1 MARLTEQGLVTSSL
15 PEIIEEINAACRA
28 RLTPDWDS
36 SSNNVINILTGIYA
50 DRVAS
55 IEEGLQGCYDANYPK
70 TAARLNLD
78 NAVAYANIRR
88 IPASKTYTA
97 LEVTGIVGT
106 VFPEGTIVDGATS
119 EDRFTT
125 TEPLTLSSSQFS
137 DITIN
142 VTTVLNS
149 TNYTVSISSNPV
161 TINSGV
167 GATANSILTALAGG
181 LTSTISGITV
191 TQPTST
197 TLRIDVTEV
206 NSVLPIVVGSG
217 LGVTSVSD
225 LVSMEA
231 NASGAVIAPAN
242 TLTNLP
248 VPVSGITGV
257 TNRASAVVGRLEE
270 TDTELRVRRYE
281 SVGANGGGT
290 FNAIYGK
297 VGDIAG
303 VEFIT
308 VAANSSASTDSNGV
322 PSKAFEVV
330 VFGGDDDTIAKTIFD
345 NTPIGIESFGSVSKV
360 VIDTEG
366 NPQVVRFSR
375 PTDVFLHVQA
385 TYKDYSEELVS
396 VTNSTAIKNA
406 ILTYGNTL
414 PVGKDVIPQRFLGS
428 IYTSTTGVG
437 EITLMFAKSY
447 DGVTLSPYTSSIIPM
462 DKRELPTFRDDLISV
477 TRI

>member
-1 MARLTEQGLVTSSL
+1 MARLTDQGLVTSSL

-28 RLTPDWDS
+28 RLAPDWDS

-78 NAVAYANIRR
+78 SAVAYANIRR

-97 LEVTGIVGT
+97 LEVTGAVGI

-142 VTTVLNS
+142 VTTVSNS

-161 TINSGV
+161 TINSGLS
-167 GATANSILTALAGG
+167 ATANSILTALASG

-206 NSVLPIVVGSG
+206 NSVLPITVGSG
-217 LGVTSVSD
+217 LGITSVSD

-242 TLTNLP
+242 TLVNLP

-281 SVGANGGGT
+281 SVGANGSGT
-290 FNAIYGK
+290 FNAIYSK

-322 PSKAFEVV
+322 PSKAFEVIV
-330 VFGGDDDTIAKTIFD
+330 YGGDDDLIAKTIFE
-345 NTPIGIESFGSVSKV
+345 NAPIGIESFGSVSKV
-360 VIDTEG
+360 VTDTED
-366 NPQVVRFSR
+366 NPQVVKFSR
-375 PTDVFLHVQA
+375 PTDVFLHIQA
-385 TYKDYSEELVS
+385 TYSDYSEELVS
-396 VTNSTAIKNA
+396 ITNSTAIKNA
-406 ILTYGNTL
+406 ILAYGNTL

-447 DGVTLSPYTSSIIPM
+447 DGITPSPYTPSIIPM